1 MYQKYA
7 ELRDSRELTDYA
19 VSKRSGVARSVLSDW
34 RNGKH
39 SPNVENL
46 TKIAEFFNVSIE
58 YLTSGREPEQKSHTI
73 LTFEEESIITAY
85 RALEESQKALVCQM
99 LGIKRDFVSLKEA

>member
-7 ELRDSRELTDYA
+7 ELRDSRGLTDYA
-19 VSKRSGVARSVLSDW
+19 VSKQSGVARSVLSDW

-46 TKIAEFFNVSIE
+46 TKIADFFNISIE
-58 YLTSGREPEQKSHTI
+58 YLTSGK
-73 LTFEEESIITAY
+73 
-85 RALEESQKALVCQM
+85 
-99 LGIKRDFVSLKEA
+99 KRRKKVT